1 MKLNWHICEI
11 SRHLRGGRRALA
23 HESPARPELFWV
35 VLHYSIN
42 WIVVHLI
49 SFCIV
54 IQSTYCIVLCCT
66 YCVCLWSI
74 VLFLRDPP
82 HHALKSQSGPDQPLI
97 SDAVCVLQSLR
108 WFWIS
113 EKPLTKY
120 LNQPNPVA
128 AGSDLGSLSTNI
140 VVHLGNNCSTEAI
153 GQWSRNQ
160 SSSLFKKLPLA
171 IHCIKHLGTNC
182 SNWAITSHST
192 SVQDIGQP
200 ATGFWNLPSAFQTHI
215 CRPVKS
221 FPCQTIVVQRNVK
234 MRRKNPPDGSFQCI
248 PHDKPVAKEAP
259 FKMMT
264 QRFRAE
270 A

>member
-23 HESPARPELFWV
+23 HESPARPKLFAHFFCSFELYYTILSTDLLSIWWD
-35 VLHYSIN
+35 VLLY
-42 WIVVHLI
+42 
-49 SFCIV
+49 FRV
-54 IQSTYCIVLCCT
+54 IFVLCCT
-66 YCVCLWSI
+66 YCVCLCSI

-113 EKPLTKY
+113 EKPFTKY

-128 AGSDLGSLSTNI
+128 AGSELGNLSTNS
-140 VVHLGNNCSTEAI
+140 VVQLGNKCSTEAI

-171 IHCIKHLGTNC
+171 IHCIKHLGINC
-182 SNWAITSHST
+182 SNWAITSYST
-192 SVQDIGQP
+192 PVQDIGQP
-200 ATGFWNLPSAFQTHI
+200 ANGNCLLESPICIPSAYLL
-215 CRPVKS
+215 
-221 FPCQTIVVQRNVK
+221 
-234 MRRKNPPDGSFQCI
+234 
-248 PHDKPVAKEAP
+248 
-259 FKMMT
+259 
-264 QRFRAE
+264 
-270 A
+270 